1 VPKDIEQRF
10 VKANVGSYGY
20 GSKVPRRAIYPT
32 LKTPHIAIEGSK
44 LSTEFSA
51 EFSGMV
57 NHLKMEDR
65 RPHRATI
72 KKSKTREIEF
82 LSLDLGAD
90 NQIWPLG
97 PSKLVIYKS
106 DRKSRQKSCTPSTK
120 YPSCSVRF
128 PLEKIGK
135 REIATNSTPYR

>member
-1 VPKDIEQRF
+1 MSGQSDTQQRGQVPEDIEQRF
-10 VKANVGSYGY
+10 VKVNVGSHGY

-32 LKTPHIAIEGSK
+32 FKTPHIEIEGSK

-51 EFSGMV
+51 EFSGKV

-72 KKSKTREIEF
+72 KKSKAREIEF
-82 LSLDLGAD
+82 LSLDLGAS

-97 PSKLVIYKS
+97 PSKNGYIENG
-106 DRKSRQKSCTPSTK
+106 QKVAP
-120 YPSCSVRF
+120 
-128 PLEKIGK
+128 KILHPFT
-135 REIATNSTPYR
+135 EISIL